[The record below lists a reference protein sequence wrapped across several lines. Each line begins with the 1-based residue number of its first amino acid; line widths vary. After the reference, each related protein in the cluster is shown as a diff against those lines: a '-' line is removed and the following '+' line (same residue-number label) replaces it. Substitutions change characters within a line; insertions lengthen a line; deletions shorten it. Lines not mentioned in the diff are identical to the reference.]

1 MSDDATVAELLELA
15 AINVERSPGR
25 NVLDAI
31 RDETADVPRAERDAI
46 LCDTFYRLLDY
57 LPPHVDSLARWSDAE
72 TGDRV
77 AGKLRQLARSIRN
90 GGPRQVDA
98 LVLPPTPD
106 ELDLVR
112 TAESRNRHTRR
123 PETEWPRDAQLRLE
137 RGRVQSALV
146 RMRRAKHPRHHDITE
161 KELRLVEIDREL
173 ASMGEQSDGGDA
185 DQPEA
190 GTPARRPGATLPVAE
205 TPDDHRAVA
214 LILESR
220 AFPRERVPVASGSR
234 SGL

>member
-1 MSDDATVAELLELA
+1 MSDDAPVAELLELA
-15 AINVERSPGR
+15 AVNVEASPGR

-31 RDETADVPRAERDAI
+31 RDVTVDLPRADRDVI

-57 LPPHVDSLARWSDAE
+57 LPAHVDSLAHWSDAE
-72 TGDRV
+72 TSDRV

-98 LVLPPTPD
+98 LVLPAPGEA
-106 ELDLVR
+106 ELMR
-112 TAESRNRHTRR
+112 TATSRNRHEHRRR

-137 RGRVQSALV
+137 RGRVQSAIV
-146 RMRRAKHPRHHDITE
+146 RMRRAKHPRTTDITA

-173 ASMGEQSDGGDA
+173 AEVGVEPDA
-185 DQPEA
+185 AAVDDLDAGAPE
-190 GTPARRPGATLPVAE
+190 RRPGHELAA
-205 TPDDHRAVA
+205 A
-214 LILESR
+214 
-220 AFPRERVPVASGSR
+220 GSW